1 MNSHRLGDGSMNNIV
16 PVEVVR
22 YLLLASAAMGATG
35 AFAQTNSPTPGDK
48 QPEGLEEIL
57 VTAQRV
63 SERLSR
69 IPVAVTA
76 VSGSDLAKQRIT
88 DVQSLTGSVPNLNFG
103 SYGGTAR
110 IAIRGVGFDSINT
123 GAEGRVAYYV
133 DNV

>member
-57 VTAQRV
+57 VTAPRV
-63 SERLSR
+63 SEGLSR
-69 IPVAVTA
+69 IPAEVTA
-76 VSGSDLAKQRIT
+76 VSGSDLAKPRIP
-88 DVQSLTGSVPNLNFG
+88 DVQSLTGPVPTLHFG
-103 SYGGTAR
+103 SNDGTA
-110 IAIRGVGFDSINT
+110 
-123 GAEGRVAYYV
+123 
-133 DNV
+133 